1 MHGLS
6 MKDILPAS
14 ADRTP
19 GKHVSDS
26 NRFPGHE
33 ARMAAHIHRIRNHP
47 CERID
52 GKKCPDCT
60 RGRL

>member
-1 MHGLS
+1 MHGSS
-6 MKDILPAS
+6 MKDVLHAS

-19 GKHVSDS
+19 GKHARES
-26 NRFPGHE
+26 NRFLGHE
-33 ARMAAHIHRIRNHP
+33 ARLAAHIHRIRNHP